1 MVLRECELIAF
12 AATAQPGRA
21 RKFYGE
27 ILGLE
32 LVEETPAALVFDA
45 RGTTLRIATVGEFA
59 PAPFTVLGWRTRDL
73 RATMAELGRRG
84 VTFEKYPGLTQD
96 PAGVWTSPDGAL
108 VAWFKDADG
117 NTLSLTQ
124 F

>member
-1 MVLRECELIAF
+1 MALRDCDLIAF
-12 AATAQPGRA
+12 AATARPDRA
-21 RKFYGE
+21 RQFYGE

-32 LVEETPAALVFDA
+32 LIEETPAALVFDA
-45 RGTTLRIATVGEFA
+45 HGTMLRVAKVGDFA
-59 PAPFTVLGWRTRDL
+59 PAVFTVLGWKTRDL
-73 RATMAELGRRG
+73 RAAMAELSRRG
-84 VTFEKYPGLTQD
+84 VVFEHYPALAQD

-117 NTLSLTQ
+117 NVLSLAQ